1 MRRTKAPCT
10 PLPSAITTSMKKP
23 GTNPSRPPERNPR
36 QSPPLRKTT
45 AFSFPAKQAP
55 RAPALP
61 GRAKIFRAIPRESA
75 AIHAPA
81 SSGLTAA
88 ADAIATTAA
97 ATIAVAAADQT
108 AAADVLAA
116 VLDSNA
122 GQAARIVTAVTPA
135 LHAPPTSFS
144 KFLKPAQ
151 TPSIKLPMRQ
161 PVKKRGTPPAQLP

>member
-1 MRRTKAPCT
+1 MRRMRAPCT

-23 GTNPSRPPERNPR
+23 GTNPSRPPERNPLP
-36 QSPPLRKTT
+36 SPRLRKTT
-45 AFSFPAKQAP
+45 ASFFPAKHAP

-61 GRAKIFRAIPRESA
+61 SLDRIFRAIPRASA

-97 ATIAVAAADQT
+97 ATIAEAAADQT

-122 GQAARIVTAVTPA
+122 LQAVRIVTA
-135 LHAPPTSFS
+135 APPD
-144 KFLKPAQ
+144 LPAAPAPFPKASRPARQ
-151 TPSIKLPMRQ
+151 TPSRRL
-161 PVKKRGTPPAQLP
+161 G